1 MTAAANGERDET
13 SGLAT
18 PLNHELAQGAYGNA
32 SFVCQRKSS
41 LVTQRLPKAVCMGP
55 CHSLRIFTE
64 HDEAADLTAHEHVL
78 EGCVLPPSLA
88 LLVPPSKSEAR
99 EHTDGATAKSTSLRR
114 ASVKKPAT
122 DGRGLRVEERFGFL
136 VS

>member
-1 MTAAANGERDET
+1 MAAANGESDET

-55 CHSLRIFTE
+55 CHSLRCSLIFRQLKQ
-64 HDEAADLTAHEHVL
+64 HKFWCVNRFLQQSKHIL
-78 EGCVLPPSLA
+78 ESMVQGF
-88 LLVPPSKSEAR
+88 
-99 EHTDGATAKSTSLRR
+99 LRR
-114 ASVKKPAT
+114 LTPGDQPISIQAALCWASYYDT
-122 DGRGLRVEERFGFL
+122 GGIDLMLLFN
-136 VS
+136 